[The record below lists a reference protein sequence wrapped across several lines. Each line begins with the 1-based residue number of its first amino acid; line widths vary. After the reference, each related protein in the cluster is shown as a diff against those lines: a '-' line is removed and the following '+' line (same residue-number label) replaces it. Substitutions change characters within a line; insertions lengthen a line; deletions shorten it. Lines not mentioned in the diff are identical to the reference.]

1 VRQLADKAGDSG
13 LNSAKL
19 TKFKNVARTSS
30 PNKLVDGYFAAG
42 QECFKID

>member
-19 TKFKNVARTSS
+19 TQFKNVARTSS
-30 PNKLVDGYFAAG
+30 PKKLADGYFEDG
-42 QECFKID
+42 KECFKLD